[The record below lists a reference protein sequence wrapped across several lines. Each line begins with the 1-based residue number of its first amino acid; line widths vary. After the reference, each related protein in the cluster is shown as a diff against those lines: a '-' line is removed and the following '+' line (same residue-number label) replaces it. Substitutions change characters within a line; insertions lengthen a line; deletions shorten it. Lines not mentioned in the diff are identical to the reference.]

1 MKIAVTYENGQVFQ
15 HFGHTEAFKVYEIE
29 DGAVRTSR
37 IIGTDGFGHGALA
50 GFLRE
55 QGICVLI
62 CGGIG
67 GGAINAL
74 QQAGIEVY
82 AGVSGDADQ
91 AVAALLAGS
100 LTYSSQANC
109 SHHGHGEHSCHG
121 HEGHGEGGCHV
132 GHFLHY
138 GGNSRSLGGKGF
150 YQFLMCHKQLLFQ
163 NTPGS

>member
-91 AVAALLAGS
+91 AVAALLASS

-121 HEGHGEGGCHV
+121 HEGHGEGGHDEHSCHGEGV
-132 GHFLHY
+132 HGHEGGHSCG
-138 GGNSRSLGGKGF
+138 GGNCGR
-150 YQFLMCHKQLLFQ
+150 
-163 NTPGS
+163 

>member
-29 DGAVRTSR
+29 DGAVRTGR

-121 HEGHGEGGCHV
+121 HEGHGEGGHDEHSCH
-132 GHFLHY
+132 GE
-138 GGNSRSLGGKGF
+138 GGCL
-150 YQFLMCHKQLLFQ
+150 
-163 NTPGS
+163 

>member
-37 IIGTDGFGHGALA
+37 IIGTDGF
-50 GFLRE
+50 
-55 QGICVLI
+55 
-62 CGGIG
+62 G

-132 GHFLHY
+132 GHSE
-138 GGNSRSLGGKGF
+138 GGCL
-150 YQFLMCHKQLLFQ
+150 
-163 NTPGS
+163 